1 MADVTHDRAERHCAD
16 DQEQHAEPETRAAV
30 LAEEPRRP
38 ERRAE
43 DSTVGAL
50 LRRDEGTARNGLE
63 RGGQRRLEREQRDW
77 RSRAVPGATLRAD
90 GRPHR
95 KTLAGWHD
103 LDRNRPDLPAY
114 AVANRDNADGVSAR
128 RERVATE
135 AAGETNA
142 IQAAVDAN
150 PLAADDCALLVTD
163 DELDLAALRQ
173 PQHERRPMPPHPTG
187 RKAHAAGA
195 DAARCRD
202 RSADDGRSGDPADD
216 RSRRRL
222 RGRGRPAE

>member
-1 MADVTHDRAERHCAD
+1 MADVSHDRAERHCAD

-50 LRRDEGTARNGLE
+50 LRRDERTGRNHVE
-63 RGGQRRLEREQRDW
+63 RRGQRRLECEQRDR
-77 RSRAVPGATLRAD
+77 RSRAEPGATLRAD
-90 GRPHR
+90 GRPLR

-103 LDRNRPDLPAY
+103 LDRNRPDVPAY

-128 RERVATE
+128 RERVAAE
-135 AAGETNA
+135 AAGEPHA

-150 PLAADDCALLVTD
+150 PFAADDCTLLVTH
-163 DELDLAALRQ
+163 DELDLAALLQ
-173 PQHERRPMPPHPTG
+173 PQHERRAMPPPTAG

-216 RSRRRL
+216 RSGRRL
-222 RGRGRPAE
+222 RSRRRPAE